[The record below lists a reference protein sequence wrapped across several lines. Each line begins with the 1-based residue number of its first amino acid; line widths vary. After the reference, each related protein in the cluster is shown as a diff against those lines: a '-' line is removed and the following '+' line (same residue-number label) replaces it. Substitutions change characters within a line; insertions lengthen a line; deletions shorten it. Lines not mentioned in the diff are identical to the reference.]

1 MSITDGKAALIPAV
15 GALSPARSHA
25 RRRTAFRAAPMAV
38 PTASTSPARPTAGT
52 SPDST
57 PTAGYNPVLFTTKA
71 PPAGYA
77 RT

>member
-1 MSITDGKAALIPAV
+1 MAPG
-15 GALSPARSHA
+15 SPVI
-25 RRRTAFRAAPMAV
+25 RRMAV
-38 PTASTSPARPTAGT
+38 PTASTSPARPTADT

-71 PPAGYA
+71 PPPAGYA